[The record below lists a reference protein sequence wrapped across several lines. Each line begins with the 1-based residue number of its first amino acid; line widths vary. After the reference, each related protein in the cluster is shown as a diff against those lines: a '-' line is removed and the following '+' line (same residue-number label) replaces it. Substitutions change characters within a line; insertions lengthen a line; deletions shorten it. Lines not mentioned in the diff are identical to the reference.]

1 MPAPVS
7 PDAERLMDLAQAWV
21 DRAVAVYAG
30 DIPCN
35 VSKYREA
42 FREALFAQPD
52 AGAMVEAESPTLIE
66 HLVARFGP
74 LGKDTMDLYNAT
86 VARREAAGFARGLS
100 AREALFAQPDA
111 GAMVE
116 AENIVDGFFGG
127 KFKAIDA
134 IGSDFRD
141 YLLYRIATALTRREA
156 AGFAAVEKTERVSKL
171 REEAM
176 ARDLA
181 AALARAEAER
191 EKWQEREAVYKS
203 QIEAG
208 AKRIEAA
215 EKALG
220 SAQWQPITNA
230 DKQVGPSFFG
240 GVWLETANGWEW
252 HEHVAFW
259 SAGMQS
265 FCDTWSGERIDLEWR
280 KPLPTP
286 APMPA
291 RALSAA
297 GGQ

>member
-1 MPAPVS
+1 MTH
-7 PDAERLMDLAQAWV
+7 PDAERLMKLAQAWV

-52 AGAMVEAESPTLIE
+52 AGAMAEAESPTLIE
-66 HLVARFGP
+66 HLVARYGP

-86 VARREAAGFARGLS
+86 VARREAAGFA
-100 AREALFAQPDA
+100 
-111 GAMVE
+111 
-116 AENIVDGFFGG
+116 
-127 KFKAIDA
+127 
-134 IGSDFRD
+134 
-141 YLLYRIATALTRREA
+141 
-156 AGFAAVEKTERVSKL
+156 AVEKTERVSKL
-171 REEAM
+171 REEAI
-176 ARDLA
+176 ARDLT

-191 EKWQEREAVYKS
+191 EKWQEREAVYRS

-215 EKALG
+215 EKALE
-220 SAQWQPITNA
+220 AEQWRPIA
-230 DKQVGPSFFG
+230 DADRQIGPSFFG
-240 GVWLETANGWEW
+240 GIWLNTAKGWEW

>member
-1 MPAPVS
+1 MTDNPTA
-7 PDAERLMDLAQAWV
+7 DKARLL
-21 DRAVAVYAG
+21 
-30 DIPCN
+30 
-35 VSKYREA
+35 
-42 FREALFAQPD
+42 
-52 AGAMVEAESPTLIE
+52 
-66 HLVARFGP
+66 
-74 LGKDTMDLYNAT
+74 
-86 VARREAAGFARGLS
+86 
-100 AREALFAQPDA
+100 
-111 GAMVE
+111 
-116 AENIVDGFFGG
+116 
-127 KFKAIDA
+127 IDA
-134 IGSDFRD
+134 
-141 YLLYRIATALTRREA
+141 LRIAARASRRP
-156 AGFAAVEKTERVSKL
+156 EKTT
-171 REEAM
+171 AWQ
-176 ARDLA
+176 A
-181 AALARAEAER
+181 ADALQSALARAEAAEARIAVLCEEIDMKEGVLSALRTRAEAAEKER
-191 EKWQEREAVYKS
+191 DELLLKHCTALERESFENLIEHEKWQEREAIYKS